1 MTAQALRA
9 RQTELTR
16 DLILEALVD
25 LVVERPLADFSL
37 QDVADRAGVAL
48 RTVYRHFASREAL
61 LEALLPWVS
70 QQISMTGGFQ
80 FPATADD
87 IADQVTA
94 KFIAL
99 EKYARL
105 FLAQARVESLVQ
117 GNAAASALSLM
128 SVRSALAEVTGHL
141 DPDMAEAVVWTIR
154 QICGVRTLLVL
165 HEEGG
170 IAGAH
175 AGAAAAWATRLLIKA
190 LREGSSPQLAEEEER

>member
-37 QDVADRAGVAL
+37 QDVADRAGVSL

-61 LEALLPWVS
+61 LEALLPWVA
-70 QQISMTGGFQ
+70 QQISTTGGFQ
-80 FPATADD
+80 FPVTADD

-117 GNAAASALSLM
+117 GNAAASAHSLM
-128 SVRSALAEVTGHL
+128 SV
-141 DPDMAEAVVWTIR
+141 
-154 QICGVRTLLVL
+154 
-165 HEEGG
+165 
-170 IAGAH
+170 
-175 AGAAAAWATRLLIKA
+175 
-190 LREGSSPQLAEEEER
+190 